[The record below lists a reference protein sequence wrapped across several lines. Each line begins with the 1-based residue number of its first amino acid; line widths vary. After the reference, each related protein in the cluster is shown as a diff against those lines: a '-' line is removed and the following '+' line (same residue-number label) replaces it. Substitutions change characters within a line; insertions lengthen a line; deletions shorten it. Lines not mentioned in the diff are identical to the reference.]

1 MRHIRVASH
10 VSPQPHLGRGG
21 VGDGRGTRGSGGPKW
36 HASVEPVFSLRAC
49 GARPSAEWPRDRDK
63 AFRGQTRG
71 RCEGRFSRRD
81 ALCASVWYGR
91 PNVEAFHFHPMT
103 RPRAR
108 GLRATC
114 RGQARAIFCGRAEPA
129 PPRDWSPELGW
140 PSWES
145 RGITRRA
152 VFSEGRTLCVR
163 VARPHASRSI
173 PFPPDACARGRG
185 PNGENPPRSQC
196 RHCGRAE
203 PAPPRGG
210 LSELGRPSGANR
222 G

>member
-1 MRHIRVASH
+1 MRHIRMASH

-21 VGDGRGTRGSGGPKW
+21 VGNGRGTRGSGGPRG
-36 HASVEPVFSLRAC
+36 HVSIEPVLSLGTC
-49 GARPSAEWPRDRDK
+49 GARPSAKWPRDRDK
-63 AFRGQTRG
+63 AFRGQTGG
-71 RCEGRFSRRD
+71 RREGRFSRRG
-81 ALCASVWYGR
+81 ALCAPVWYGR

-129 PPRDWSPELGW
+129 PPR
-140 PSWES
+140 
-145 RGITRRA
+145 
-152 VFSEGRTLCVR
+152 
-163 VARPHASRSI
+163 
-173 PFPPDACARGRG
+173 
-185 PNGENPPRSQC
+185 
-196 RHCGRAE
+196 
-203 PAPPRGG
+203 GG